1 MINDSE
7 SRYDKNIKFS
17 IIIGTENLLKIPIH
31 FIIYSHLLLEYTSI
45 LYNES
50 WYLAK
55 MFILNQYI
63 ILKRLSIQ
71 YIYAICKYNK

>member
-17 IIIGTENLLKIPIH
+17 IIIGTENLLKISIH
-31 FIIYSHLLLEYTSI
+31 FIIYSHLLLEYSTI

-55 MFILNQYI
+55 IFILNQFI

-71 YIYAICKYNK
+71 YMYAICNYNK